1 MATLD
6 GRSIAPSW
14 FSADCTP
21 WEIPGVAGYSR
32 AMPALLLAVLSL
44 LAAGVL
50 PFGGLYITSLPSGA
64 DVWVDGSYIGR
75 TPLLIDGLREGK
87 HAVTVTK
94 AGWQVEEVDQNVAA
108 GVTTSATVQL
118 EPLKP
123 LHTHGK
129 IALHGLDRAA
139 HVSLDGGPWLPLQ
152 SEYEATVGTH
162 HLAVREPEA
171 KFERMLVVYPEQTTH
186 VLFAAPADPRSAV
199 VAPVEAYLP
208 ASAAKVSN
216 SRVVIRWGGHVAV
229 GHLGDARFL
238 VDGHD
243 VVYDAP
249 AGMVRGKLY
258 LPLDL
263 ILMMT
268 GSKK

>member
-1 MATLD
+1 
-6 GRSIAPSW
+6 
-14 FSADCTP
+14 
-21 WEIPGVAGYSR
+21 
-32 AMPALLLAVLSL
+32 MPALVLAVFAL

-50 PFGGLYITSLPSGA
+50 PFGGLYVSSLPSGA

-94 AGWQVEEVDQNVAA
+94 AGWKVEEVDQNVAA
-108 GVTTSATVQL
+108 GVTTPATVQL
-118 EPLKP
+118 VPVKP
-123 LHTHGK
+123 LHARGG

-139 HVSLDGGPWLPLQ
+139 RVSLDGGPWRDLLA
-152 SEYEATVGTH
+152 EYDAPVGTH
-162 HLAVREPEA
+162 RLVVREPQA
-171 KFERMLVVYPEQTTH
+171 KFERMVLVYPGETTH
-186 VLFAAPADPRSAV
+186 VLFAAPAADTHSAV
-199 VAPVEAYLP
+199 VAPVSDYLP
-208 ASAAKVSN
+208 GSAAKVSGA
-216 SRVVIRWGGHVAV
+216 RVVVRWGGHTAV

-238 VDGHD
+238 VDGRD

-268 GSKK
+268 GSKTK

>member
-1 MATLD
+1 MQ
-6 GRSIAPSW
+6 
-14 FSADCTP
+14 
-21 WEIPGVAGYSR
+21 
-32 AMPALLLAVLSL
+32 ALLLAAFTL

-94 AGWQVEEVDQNVAA
+94 AGWKVEEVDQNVAA
-108 GVTTSATVQL
+108 GVITPATVQL
-118 EPLKP
+118 DPIKP
-123 LHTHGK
+123 LHTRGE
-129 IALHGLDRAA
+129 IELQGLDRAA
-139 HVSLDGGPWLPLQ
+139 RVSIDGGPWRRLEP
-152 SEYEATVGTH
+152 EYQASVGTH
-162 HLAVREPEA
+162 RVWVREPKA
-171 KFERMLVVYPEQTTH
+171 KFERVILVYPEETTH
-186 VLFAAPADPRSAV
+186 VLFAAPADTHSAV
-199 VAPVEAYLP
+199 VAPVSDYLP
-208 ASAAKVSN
+208 ASAAKVAGD
-216 SRVVIRWGGHVAV
+216 RVVVRWGGHVAV

-238 VDGHD
+238 VDGRD

-249 AGMVRGKLY
+249 AGMVRGRLY

-268 GSKK
+268 GSKGK

>member
-1 MATLD
+1 
-6 GRSIAPSW
+6 
-14 FSADCTP
+14 
-21 WEIPGVAGYSR
+21 
-32 AMPALLLAVLSL
+32 MPALLLAVFSL

-50 PFGGLYITSLPSGA
+50 PFGGLYVSSLPSGA

-94 AGWQVEEVDQNVAA
+94 AGWRVEEVDQNVAP
-108 GVTTSATVQL
+108 GVTTPATIQL
-118 EPLKP
+118 EPIKP
-123 LHTHGK
+123 LRSHGA

-139 HVSLDGGPWLPLQ
+139 KISLDGGAWRDLDAQ
-152 SEYEATVGTH
+152 FDASVGTH
-162 HLAVREPEA
+162 RLSVREPQA
-171 KFERMLVVYPEQTTH
+171 KFERMILVYPDETTH
-186 VLFAAPADPRSAV
+186 VLFAAPAETHSAV
-199 VAPVEAYLP
+199 VAPVSDYLP
-208 ASAAKVSN
+208 GSAAKVKGD
-216 SRVVIRWGGHVAV
+216 RVVVRWGGHSAV

-238 VDGHD
+238 VDGRD

-249 AGMVRGKLY
+249 AGMVRGRLY

-268 GSKK
+268 GTKTK